1 MDFSKLFQDM
11 AFAQAESYGVTL
23 KTRGQRQR
31 DIEDAILRFSPE
43 YDEAQDIMDALM
55 ASLERRY
62 ENELLDANE
71 CVLWWREA
79 LRNQEAKL
87 HRKPDEMDLAR
98 RERDKDL

>member
-1 MDFSKLFQDM
+1 MDFSKLFEDM

-31 DIEDAILRFSPE
+31 DIEVAIMRFSPE

-55 ASLERRY
+55 ASLERKY

-71 CVLWWREA
+71 CVLWWKQA
-79 LRNQEAKL
+79 LSKQEAKL
-87 HRKPDEMDLAR
+87 VRKPDEMDLAR
-98 RERDKDL
+98 DKNL